1 MKKNYST
8 SVYINNECMFRTGN
22 LEGGRQN
29 NFFKPALSEVFIGK
43 VTNIIMKFD
52 LKKQIFRDTT
62 HYSD

>member
-1 MKKNYST
+1 MN
-8 SVYINNECMFRTGN
+8 VC
-22 LEGGRQN
+22 LERGTWMGRGGGRQN